1 MLPLRSG
8 VTERQAVV
16 IRESRQQIVI
26 PGKGVFKS
34 LAAAFLLTVLMEV
47 ILIVFSIAMTP

>member
-1 MLPLRSG
+1 
-8 VTERQAVV
+8 V

-26 PGKGVFKS
+26 PGKGVFRS

-47 ILIVFSIAMTP
+47 ILIVFSIATTP